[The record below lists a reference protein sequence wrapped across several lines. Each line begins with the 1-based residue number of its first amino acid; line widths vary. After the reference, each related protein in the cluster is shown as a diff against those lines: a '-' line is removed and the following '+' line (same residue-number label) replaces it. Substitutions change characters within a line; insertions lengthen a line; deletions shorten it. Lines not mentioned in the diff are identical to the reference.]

1 MTCNEV
7 QRLIMPFINGELDI
21 QQLEEFTQHINTCSD
36 CMEELEVYY
45 ALVSGM
51 KQLDE
56 DKELSN
62 NFHKDLINLLKESE
76 DKLLHFKLLH
86 IRKRV
91 GLVII
96 IVLAALVSS
105 FRFGEFVVEEV
116 KNKEVKI
123 SNYNLNNVF
132 LLHNPYFVVDDTK
145 QILIS
150 RLPIKISKNLY
161 NIYLYLEEVDK
172 ESANNMVDIFGNK
185 IWENGEYPNVYGIRS
200 NEVSKIEHLY

>member
-21 QQLEEFTQHINTCSD
+21 QQLEEFTQHINTCSV

-45 ALVSGM
+45 VLVSGM
-51 KQLDE
+51 RQLDD

-62 NFHKDLINLLKESE
+62 NFHKDLINLLKDSE
-76 DKLLHFKLLH
+76 DKILHYKLLH

-91 GLVII
+91 GLAII
-96 IVLAALVSS
+96 IVLAAFASS

-116 KNKEVKI
+116 NNKVIKE

-132 LLHNPYFVVDDTK
+132 ILHNPYFVEDDTK

-150 RLPIKISKNLY
+150 RLPVEISKNLY
-161 NIYLYLEEVDK
+161 NIYMYLEEVDK
-172 ESANNMVDIFGNK
+172 ESADNMMNIFGNK
-185 IWENGEYPNVYGIRS
+185 IWENGGFPNTYGIRS
-200 NEVSKIEHLY
+200 NEVSKKEYLH